1 MRPTINSI
9 NALIVAVTGGYS
21 IYTAFRVLKA
31 YKKKQAVNLKIIKY
45 LTKFG
50 IYRSLAVGI
59 ATTVISIIMNLMGI
73 TVGNMVATVVKRYFV
88 SYMKKQN
95 SLYILEELSL

>member
-1 MRPTINSI
+1 MV
-9 NALIVAVTGGYS
+9 IV

-73 TVGNMVATVVKRYFV
+73 TVGSIVATVAKRYFV
-88 SYMKKQN
+88 SYKKQAKQFVYFGRTI
-95 SLYILEELSL
+95 SVTYINFGNRR